1 LDLVYVI
8 AGVVVPTATVFCLW
22 AWRVRSRAGGPAVR
36 SVADLDNS
44 ELARSV
50 AAVQERL
57 TELTGQLETMSR
69 DWADR
74 DRRLTSQLNALL
86 ALTDRPRA
94 FDLSVEDRPGG
105 RRSTRP

>member
-1 LDLVYVI
+1 
-8 AGVVVPTATVFCLW
+8 
-22 AWRVRSRAGGPAVR
+22 
-36 SVADLDNS
+36 
-44 ELARSV
+44 
-50 AAVQERL
+50 
-57 TELTGQLETMSR
+57 MSR